1 MATRVHV
8 EVKDDGSIGMN
19 VNMVLDILLYTVDAV
34 KEALLLCTKQRTFP
48 ENSVAEQDTREISWD
63 FSLARLSIAFSGVS
77 KDGCP

>member
-34 KEALLLCTKQRTFP
+34 KEALLLCTKATYISGKLGGRTRY
-48 ENSVAEQDTREISWD
+48 T
-63 FSLARLSIAFSGVS
+63 
-77 KDGCP
+77 